1 MDQENLGQS
10 LLSKGLISEEQL
22 DEALSRAKRGKLAL
36 SQVLIE
42 MGFVTK
48 EEAYS
53 IIAEE
58 IDVPYVDMSN
68 YIVDPKVINLID
80 GEDATQN
87 LIYPL
92 FKIENT
98 LTIAMADPTDLAT
111 IDKVRMKTNLEIE
124 ACLATE
130 DDIREVIRGSYEKG
144 DTTAL
149 GLIEDV
155 EELIKISPES
165 LTEVAT
171 STPVSKLVDIIL
183 TQAARDGASDI
194 HIEPDEDS
202 LRIRFRIDGILY
214 EIPSPPKHLE
224 LAIISRI
231 KILSNLDI
239 ATTRLPQ
246 DGHFKQG
253 LEGRE
258 IDCRVSTVP
267 TIHGE
272 NVVIRV
278 LNPTTA
284 LLGLDELGFSPEMLT
299 RFEEII
305 SQPWGT
311 VLVTGPTGSGKTTT
325 LYAALNRINTVEKNI
340 VTIEDPVEY
349 RLGLIRQ
356 IQVNPKAGLTFVN
369 GLRSIVRQDPDVIM
383 VGEIRD
389 HETADISSQA
399 ALTGHLVFSTL
410 HTNDAPGAVIR
421 LVNMGI
427 EPFLIA
433 GSVIGVVAQRLV
445 RRICTRCKESYKPS
459 RALLRRLGLEENK
472 SRVFYRG
479 RGCKECKETGYKG
492 RVSLFELL
500 RISDGIRELII
511 KGISSTA
518 IRKKAE
524 KEGMKALREDG
535 ISKILQGITTI
546 EEVTRV
552 TQMTTDMMAPMDV
565 SQEEKVEAKK
575 EEIKERKIIIEE
587 KAPAASWGKALNLNE
602 YENKITS
609 WIAGKR

>member
-22 DEALSRAKRGKLAL
+22 DEALSRAKRGRLSL

-80 GEDATQN
+80 GEDATQH

-98 LTIAMADPTDLAT
+98 LTIAMADPTNLAA

-130 DDIREVIRGSYEKG
+130 DDIREAIRGSYEKG
-144 DTTAL
+144 DAAL
-149 GLIEDV
+149 ALIEDV

-214 EIPSPPKHLE
+214 EVPSPPKHLE
-224 LAIISRI
+224 LAIISRL
-231 KILSNLDI
+231 KVLSNLDI
-239 ATTRLPQ
+239 ATTRIPQ
-246 DGHFKQG
+246 DGHFKKR
-253 LEGRE
+253 LEGKE
-258 IDCRVSTVP
+258 IDCRISTVP
-267 TIHGE
+267 TIYGE
-272 NVVIRV
+272 NLVIRV
-278 LNPTTA
+278 LNPATA

-356 IQVNPKAGLTFVN
+356 IQANPKAGLTFVN

-383 VGEIRD
+383 IGEIRD
-389 HETADISSQA
+389 HETADIASQA

-445 RRICTRCKESYKPS
+445 RRICSRCKESYKPS
-459 RALLRRLGLEENK
+459 RVLLRRLGLEENK
-472 SRVFYRG
+472 SYLFHRG

-492 RVSLFELL
+492 RAGLFELL
-500 RISDGIRELII
+500 RVSDEIRELII

-524 KEGMKALREDG
+524 KEGMKPLREDG
-535 ISKILQGITTI
+535 ISKILQGVTTI

-552 TQMTTDMMAPMDV
+552 TQMTADMMAPMEV

-575 EEIKERKIIIEE
+575 EEIKERKIITEE
-587 KAPAASWGKALNLNE
+587 KAPSANWGRALNLNE

-609 WIAGKR
+609 WIAKER

>member
-1 MDQENLGQS
+1 MDQENLEQS

-22 DEALSRAKRGKLAL
+22 DEALSRANRGKLPL

-53 IIAEE
+53 ILAEE

-80 GEDATQN
+80 GEDAIQH

-98 LTIAMADPTDLAT
+98 LTIAMADPTDLAA
-111 IDKVRMKTNLEIE
+111 IDKARMKTNLEIE
-124 ACLATE
+124 ACLAAE
-130 DDIREVIRGSYEKG
+130 DDIREAIRGSYEKG
-144 DTTAL
+144 DATL

-155 EELIKISPES
+155 EELIKVSPES

-214 EIPSPPKHLE
+214 EVPSPPKHLE
-224 LAIISRI
+224 LAIISRL
-231 KILSNLDI
+231 KVLSNLDI
-239 ATTRLPQ
+239 STTRIPQ
-246 DGHFKQG
+246 DGHFKKR
-253 LEGRE
+253 LEGKE
-258 IDCRVSTVP
+258 IDCRISTVP
-267 TIHGE
+267 TIYGE
-272 NVVIRV
+272 NLVIRV
-278 LNPTTA
+278 LNPATA

-311 VLVTGPTGSGKTTT
+311 ILVTGPTGSGKTTT

-356 IQVNPKAGLTFVN
+356 IQANPKAGLTFVN

-383 VGEIRD
+383 IGEIRD
-389 HETADISSQA
+389 HETADICSQA

-421 LVNMGI
+421 LVNMRI

-433 GSVIGVVAQRLV
+433 GSVIGVIAQRLV
-445 RRICTRCKESYKPS
+445 RKICSRCKESYKPNKV
-459 RALLRRLGLEENK
+459 LLRRLGLEENK
-472 SRVFYRG
+472 SYVFYRG

-492 RVSLFELL
+492 RAGLFELL
-500 RISDGIRELII
+500 RISDEIRELII
-511 KGISSTA
+511 KGISPTA

-552 TQMTTDMMAPMDV
+552 TQITTDMMAPIEV
-565 SQEEKVEAKK
+565 SHEEKAEAKK
-575 EEIKERKIIIEE
+575 EEIKGRKIITEE

-602 YENKITS
+602 YEDKITS
-609 WIAGKR
+609 WIAKER

>member
-22 DEALSRAKRGKLAL
+22 DEALSRAKRGKLPL

-58 IDVPYVDMSN
+58 IGVPYVDMSN
-68 YIVDPKVINLID
+68 YIVDPKVINLIN
-80 GEDATQN
+80 GEDATQH

-98 LTIAMADPTDLAT
+98 LTIAMADPTDLAA
-111 IDKVRMKTNLEIE
+111 IDKVRMKTNLEVEI
-124 ACLATE
+124 CLAAE
-130 DDIREVIRGSYEKG
+130 DDIREAVRGSYEKG
-144 DTTAL
+144 DAAL
-149 GLIEDV
+149 GIIEDV
-155 EELIKISPES
+155 EELIKINPES
-165 LTEVAT
+165 LTEVAS

-183 TQAARDGASDI
+183 TQAARDRASDI

-224 LAIISRI
+224 LAIISRL
-231 KILSNLDI
+231 KVLSNLDI
-239 ATTRLPQ
+239 ATTRIPQ

-258 IDCRVSTVP
+258 IDCRISTIP
-267 TIHGE
+267 TIYGE
-272 NVVIRV
+272 NIVIRV
-278 LNPTTA
+278 LNPATA

-311 VLVTGPTGSGKTTT
+311 ILVTGPTGSGKTTT
-325 LYAALNRINTVEKNI
+325 LYAALNRINTVEKHI
-340 VTIEDPVEY
+340 ITIEDPVEY

-356 IQVNPKAGLTFVN
+356 IQINPKAGLTFVN

-389 HETADISSQA
+389 HETAEISSQA

-421 LVNMGI
+421 LVNMGM

-445 RRICTRCKESYKPS
+445 RKICPRCKESYKPS
-459 RALLRRLGLEENK
+459 KVLLRRLGLEENK
-472 SRVFYRG
+472 SYVFYRG
-479 RGCKECKETGYKG
+479 RGCKECKETGYKE
-492 RVSLFELL
+492 RVGLYELL
-500 RISDGIRELII
+500 KMSDEIRELII
-511 KGISSTA
+511 KGISPTA
-518 IRKKAE
+518 IKKKAE
-524 KEGMKALREDG
+524 KEGMQDLRKDG
-535 ISKILQGITTI
+535 ISKILLGMTTI

-552 TQMTTDMMAPMDV
+552 TQMTTDMMAPLEV
-565 SQEEKVEAKK
+565 SQKEKVEAKK
-575 EEIKERKIIIEE
+575 EEIKERTIITEE
-587 KAPAASWGKALNLNE
+587 KVQTTSWGKALNLNE

>member
-1 MDQENLGQS
+1 MNKENLGQS
-10 LLSKGLISEEQL
+10 LLSNGLISEEQL
-22 DEALSRAKRGKLAL
+22 GEALSRAKRGKLPL

-58 IDVPYVDMSN
+58 IGVPYVDMSN

-80 GEDATQN
+80 REDATRY

-98 LTIAMADPTDLAT
+98 LTIAMVDPTDLVA

-124 ACLATE
+124 SCLAAE
-130 DDIREVIRGSYEKG
+130 DDMREAIRGIYEKS
-144 DTTAL
+144 DTAL
-149 GLIEDV
+149 GIIADV
-155 EELIKISPES
+155 EELIKVSPNS
-165 LTEVAT
+165 LGEVAT

-231 KILSNLDI
+231 KVLSDLDI

-246 DGHFKQG
+246 DGHFKKS

-258 IDCRVSTVP
+258 IDCRVSTIP
-267 TIHGE
+267 TIYGE
-272 NVVIRV
+272 NVVIRI
-278 LNPTTA
+278 LNPATA
-284 LLGLDELGFSPEMLT
+284 LLGLDELGFSPEILT
-299 RFEEII
+299 QFEEVI

-311 VLVTGPTGSGKTTT
+311 ILVTGPTGSGKTTT

-340 VTIEDPVEY
+340 ITIEDPVEY

-356 IQVNPKAGLTFVN
+356 IQVNPKAGLTFVS
-369 GLRSIVRQDPDVIM
+369 GLRSMVRQDPDVIM

-389 HETADISSQA
+389 HETAEISSQA

-445 RRICTRCKESYKPS
+445 RTICSRCKESYKPS
-459 RALLRRLGLEENK
+459 KVLLHRLGLEVSK
-472 SRVFYRG
+472 SYIFYRG

-492 RVSLFELL
+492 RIGLFELL
-500 RISDGIRELII
+500 KVTDEIRELII
-511 KGISSTA
+511 KGISPTA

-524 KEGMKALREDG
+524 KEGMKELREDG
-535 ISKILQGITTI
+535 ISKILQGTTTI

-552 TQMTTDMMAPMDV
+552 TRITTDMMAPMKI

-575 EEIKERKIIIEE
+575 EEIKERKITTEE
-587 KAPAASWGKALNLNE
+587 KDSATNWGRALNLEE

>member
-1 MDQENLGQS
+1 MDQENLGES
-10 LLSKGLISEEQL
+10 LLSKGLISEDQL
-22 DEALSRAKRGKLAL
+22 NEASSRAKRGKLPL

-48 EEAYS
+48 EEAYN

-58 IDVPYVDMSN
+58 MDVPYVDMSN
-68 YIVDPKVINLID
+68 YIVDPKVVNLID
-80 GEDATQN
+80 REDAAQH

-98 LTIAMADPTDLAT
+98 LTIAMADPADLAA
-111 IDKVRMKTNLEIE
+111 IDKVRMKTNLEVE
-124 ACLATE
+124 TCLAAE
-130 DDIREVIRGSYEKG
+130 DDMREAIKGSYDKG
-144 DTTAL
+144 DAAL
-149 GLIEDV
+149 GVIEDV
-155 EELIKISPES
+155 EELIKVSPES
-165 LTEVAT
+165 LTDVAT

-183 TQAARDGASDI
+183 TQATRDRASDI

-202 LRIRFRIDGILY
+202 LRIRFRVDGILY
-214 EIPSPPKHLE
+214 EVPSPPKHLE
-224 LAIISRI
+224 LAIISRL
-231 KILSNLDI
+231 KVLSNLDI
-239 ATTRLPQ
+239 ATTRIPQ
-246 DGHFKQG
+246 DGHFKKR

-258 IDCRVSTVP
+258 IDCRVSTIP
-267 TIHGE
+267 TIYGE
-272 NVVIRV
+272 NLVMRI
-278 LNPTTA
+278 LNPATA

-299 RFEEII
+299 RFEEVI

-340 VTIEDPVEY
+340 ITIEDPVEY

-356 IQVNPKAGLTFVN
+356 IQVNPKAGLTFVSS
-369 GLRSIVRQDPDVIM
+369 LRSVVRQDPDVIM

-389 HETADISSQA
+389 HETAEISSQA

-433 GSVIGVVAQRLV
+433 GSVIGVLAQRLV
-445 RRICTRCKESYKPS
+445 RKICPRCKESYKPS
-459 RALLRRLGLEENK
+459 KVLLRRLGLKENK
-472 SRVFYRG
+472 SYVFYRG
-479 RGCKECKETGYKG
+479 RGCKACKETGYKG

-500 RISDGIRELII
+500 RVTDEIKELII
-511 KGISSTA
+511 KGISPTA

-524 KEGMKALREDG
+524 KEGMKELREDG
-535 ISKILQGITTI
+535 IAKILQGITTI

-552 TQMTTDMMAPMDV
+552 TQITTDMMAPIEV

-575 EEIKERKIIIEE
+575 EEIKERRTVTEE
-587 KAPAASWGKALNLNE
+587 KAPATSLGKTLNLNE